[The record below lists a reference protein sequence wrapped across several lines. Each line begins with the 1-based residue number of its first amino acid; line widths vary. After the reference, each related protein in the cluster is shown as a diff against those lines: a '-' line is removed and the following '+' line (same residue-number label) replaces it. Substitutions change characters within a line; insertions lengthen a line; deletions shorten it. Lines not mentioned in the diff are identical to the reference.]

1 MTIQNEAF
9 CQSYGC
15 LDLNQNLSEGGS
27 HESPFQS
34 SKHRSTP
41 NLLALSKSQMER
53 IQIIS
58 EFHDGEEVLVSDLK
72 TVVKVYKYPLEKLGI
87 LTSTEINNLF
97 YSIEAIIP
105 VFEGLANSLSSEVNK
120 YFSIPCI
127 GMILYLWLG
136 LEVIT
141 KPQPDYLNYGRR
153 CYPYPTQNY
162 VQSICESYIEMMP
175 SSIKLLLDYSAHLYE
190 ARKYFEALREQKPAF
205 TDFLSRCS
213 HTHFSKRLDLW
224 HFLECPKSRLTR
236 YPLLLNRLIELTPS
250 TDPELSHLLVVR
262 SAFTFIIDELN
273 RRVGEAMRNLYL
285 KCIGFHGNLELQYKD
300 MVCHQKSLLL
310 KGNLHTDI
318 GEVAV
323 FVFPQLMLI
332 TISSEPDNNSRLI
345 SRCYYGKLSRQIIKS
360 HVTTS
365 SKNSPTS
372 LVPPLSSIICSENT
386 RVYSHRWSLLS
397 ILRTRSPS
405 DSGNVTHIPFNSG
418 NRPSKYARLFRRLS
432 SIMTSS
438 STKLDISRPTATTSF
453 TPADE
458 TVSLER
464 FRICYP
470 PLILKDYILEDISDD
485 SIPSTILK
493 FPFSAE
499 KAHQNLFKLSPYEH
513 SVKRKSGRTSAKQSD
528 LLHSHEKI
536 ISRTS
541 RETKWFS
548 SSSLTSNKTSSL
560 LRKSRKTIS
569 REFLFQASSLQDKK
583 FWITTLTP
591 LVRSYYQRE
600 SCNDL
605 VLV

>member
-1 MTIQNEAF
+1 MFRHYTF

-15 LDLNQNLSEGGS
+15 LDLTQNRSEGGC

-41 NLLALSKSQMER
+41 NLLALSGSQMER

-58 EFHDGEEVLVSDLK
+58 EFYDGEEVLVSDLK
-72 TVVKVYKYPLEKLGI
+72 TVIKVYKYPLEKLGI
-87 LTSTEINNLF
+87 LTSTEINHLF

-120 YFSIPCI
+120 YLSIPYI

-136 LEVIT
+136 LEVIA
-141 KPQPDYLNYGRR
+141 KPQHDYLNYGRK
-153 CYPYPTQNY
+153 CYSYPTQNY
-162 VQSICESYIEMMP
+162 VNSICENYIEIMP

-224 HFLECPKSRLTR
+224 HLLECPKSRLTR

-285 KCIGFHGNLELQYKD
+285 NCIRFHGNLELQYKD
-300 MVCHQKSLLL
+300 MVYHQKSLLL

-318 GEVAV
+318 GEVTV

-332 TISSEPDNNSRLI
+332 TISSEPDNNGRLI
-345 SRCYYGKLSRQIIKS
+345 SRCYYRKLSRQITKP

-365 SKNSPTS
+365 SKSSPTS
-372 LVPPLSSIICSENT
+372 LVSPLPSIISSAST
-386 RVYSHRWSLLS
+386 RVYGHRWSLLS
-397 ILRTRSPS
+397 ILRNRSPS
-405 DSGNVTHIPFNSG
+405 DLGNVTHISFNSG
-418 NRPSKYARLFRRLS
+418 NRPSKYARLFRCLS
-432 SIMTSS
+432 SVMAS
-438 STKLDISRPTATTSF
+438 STKLDISKPTVTTSF

-470 PLILKDYILEDISDD
+470 PLILKDYILEDITDD
-485 SIPSTILK
+485 SIPSSILK
-493 FPFSAE
+493 FPFSTE
-499 KAHQNLFKLSPYEH
+499 KAHQNLFKLAPYEH

-528 LLHSHEKI
+528 LLHSYEKI
-536 ISRTS
+536 ISRSS
-541 RETKWFS
+541 REVKWFS
-548 SSSLTSNKTSSL
+548 SSSLISNRTSSL
-560 LRKSRKTIS
+560 LRKSQKTIS
-569 REFLFQASSLQDKK
+569 REILFQASSLQDKK

-591 LVRSYYQRE
+591 LVHSYYQSE
-600 SCNDL
+600 SCDDL
-605 VLV
+605 ILA

>member
-1 MTIQNEAF
+1 
-9 CQSYGC
+9 
-15 LDLNQNLSEGGS
+15 
-27 HESPFQS
+27 
-34 SKHRSTP
+34 
-41 NLLALSKSQMER
+41 
-53 IQIIS
+53 
-58 EFHDGEEVLVSDLK
+58 
-72 TVVKVYKYPLEKLGI
+72 
-87 LTSTEINNLF
+87 
-97 YSIEAIIP
+97 
-105 VFEGLANSLSSEVNK
+105 
-120 YFSIPCI
+120 
-127 GMILYLWLG
+127 
-136 LEVIT
+136 
-141 KPQPDYLNYGRR
+141 
-153 CYPYPTQNY
+153 
-162 VQSICESYIEMMP
+162 MP

-205 TDFLSRCS
+205 IDFLSRCS

-285 KCIGFHGNLELQYKD
+285 ECIGFHGNLELQYKD

-310 KGNLHTDI
+310 KGSLHTDI
-318 GEVAV
+318 GEVTV
-323 FVFPQLMLI
+323 FVFPQIMLI
-332 TISSEPDNNSRLI
+332 TTFSGPDNNNSRLI
-345 SRCYYGKLSRQIIKS
+345 SRCYYGKLSRQIIKP
-360 HVTTS
+360 HVITS

-372 LVPPLSSIICSENT
+372 LVSPQPSIISSVST
-386 RVYSHRWSLLS
+386 RVYGHRWSLLS
-397 ILRTRSPS
+397 ILRTRPPP
-405 DSGNVTHIPFNSG
+405 DLGNATQTSFNSG
-418 NRPSKYARLFRRLS
+418 NRPSKCARLFRRLS

-438 STKLDISRPTATTSF
+438 PSTKLDISRPVATASF

-470 PLILKDYILEDISDD
+470 PLILKDYILEDIADD

-493 FPFSAE
+493 FPFSTE

-513 SVKRKSGRTSAKQSD
+513 NVKRKSGRTSVKQSN
-528 LLHSHEKI
+528 LLHSYEKI
-536 ISRTS
+536 ISRKS
-541 RETKWFS
+541 REIRWFS
-548 SSSLTSNKTSSL
+548 SSSLTSNRTSSL
-560 LRKSRKTIS
+560 LRKSPKTIS

-591 LVRSYYQRE
+591 LVHSYYQSE

-605 VLV
+605 ILD